1 MVALYAAHTP
11 PVSRA
16 ALKRAVASDQ
26 FGLGGPEAASAPITS
41 AEARAMAR
49 AKADA
54 PTASPMDVRREAVRD
69 AQSAYH
75 LLLDAS
81 NAEDWAAGA
90 RTGARTGA
98 RAADEEGSATSHP
111 VESVEEEIPGRPRLW
126 VDAESKQSAPSDNV
140 SAMPYEKCCL
150 WIDMRYKCAHG
161 NLEYKSHGK
170 DDPMGLALF
179 AESD

>member
-1 MVALYAAHTP
+1 M
-11 PVSRA
+11 SRA

-26 FGLGGPEAASAPITS
+26 FGLGGPEAAFAPITS

-54 PTASPMDVRREAVRD
+54 PAASPMDARREAVRD

-81 NAEDWAAGA
+81 NAEDWAA
-90 RTGARTGA
+90 GARTGA

-126 VDAESKQSAPSDNV
+126 GWGQRSVVA
-140 SAMPYEKCCL
+140 
-150 WIDMRYKCAHG
+150 
-161 NLEYKSHGK
+161 SH
-170 DDPMGLALF
+170 
-179 AESD
+179 